1 MIQGDSTL
9 ELQLG
14 FAMNIVGF
22 QIGGALVI
30 MEVSRSSRSEAIKE
44 GLRKAEIEV
53 PFPSCTSEIITPSID
68 LVAEHMMKN
77 VMIALMHKL
86 ISV

>member
-1 MIQGDSTL
+1 MIHGNSTL

-14 FAMNIVGF
+14 FVMNIVGF

-53 PFPSCTSEIITPSID
+53 PFPCCTSKTITPSID
-68 LVAEHMMKN
+68 L
-77 VMIALMHKL
+77 IA
-86 ISV
+86 

>member
-1 MIQGDSTL
+1 MIQGHSTL

-30 MEVSRSSRSEAIKE
+30 MEVSRSSRSEAVKE
-44 GLRKAEIEV
+44 SLRKAEIEV
-53 PFPSCTSEIITPSID
+53 PFPCCTSKTNTLSID
-68 LVAEHMMKN
+68 LIASHMMKN
-77 VMIALMHKL
+77 DMIALMHKL

>member
-1 MIQGDSTL
+1 MIQGDRTL

-53 PFPSCTSEIITPSID
+53 RFPCCTSKTITPSID
-68 LVAEHMMKN
+68 L
-77 VMIALMHKL
+77 IA
-86 ISV
+86 